1 MMPALKSNEPL
12 PLCVD
17 LDGTLLLS
25 DSLLETF
32 CRLLRKSPWLVLLL
46 PFWLLRGRAHLK
58 AQIAQRVQLDVSS
71 WPLNAEVLA
80 FVQAAKQQG
89 RKTILATAADQRIAA
104 AVQARL
110 NLFDEILASDGV
122 KNLSGAAK
130 ADALVQR
137 FGEKKFDYLGNS
149 TSDLPVWQVA
159 NAAGIVTS
167 DSGLVARV
175 EKITN
180 VARVF
185 KLPRLGLKDWARAL
199 RIHQWAKNFLLL
211 IPIMGAHKWT
221 EPARMAT
228 VLAGIA
234 AFSICASSV
243 YLLNDLLDL
252 DADRQH
258 RSKRN
263 RPFASGKISL
273 LAGFLLA
280 PLLLF
285 VSAAMACSLGWKF
298 AAIFGVYYLLTVL
311 YSLRLKQI
319 ELLDV
324 LTLAGLYGIRVLA
337 GGVVADVP
345 VSDWLMMLSLFLFLS
360 LAFAKRFTELLAVR
374 SSTDTQ
380 LKGRAYVAS
389 DTELVSSMGVG
400 SGYLSVL
407 VLAMYISHPS
417 VTSLYHHPQ
426 ALWLACPVLL
436 YWISRVWLLA
446 HRGAMHDDP
455 IIFAL
460 RDRQS
465 WLVVVALA
473 LIGFAAGPK

>member
-1 MMPALKSNEPL
+1 MPPAAEI
-12 PLCVD
+12 
-17 LDGTLLLS
+17 
-25 DSLLETF
+25 SLGH
-32 CRLLRKSPWLVLLL
+32 CPAAVLAAA
-46 PFWLLRGRAHLK
+46 RAGE
-58 AQIAQRVQLDVSS
+58 IAQRVTLDVAS

-80 FVQAAKQQG
+80 FVQDAKRQG
-89 RKTILATAADQRIAA
+89 RKIILATAADQRIAT

-110 NLFDEILASDGV
+110 NLFDEILASDGIT
-122 KNLSGAAK
+122 NLSGQTK
-130 ADALVQR
+130 ADALMKR

-149 TSDLPVWQVA
+149 ASDLPAWKAA
-159 NAAGIVTS
+159 NAAGVVS
-167 DSGLVARV
+167 NADSLIQRAKKVASV
-175 EKITN
+175 E
-180 VARVF
+180 RVF
-185 KLPRLGLKDWARAL
+185 KPASPSLKDWARAL
-199 RIHQWAKNFLLL
+199 RVHQWAKNFLLL

-221 EPARMAT
+221 EPGRMFT

-280 PLLLF
+280 PLLLC

-374 SSTDTQ
+374 SSTETR

-407 VLAMYISHPS
+407 VMAMYISHPS

-446 HRGAMHDDP
+446 HRGVMHDDP